1 MPKTVLELKTNAF
14 LLNDLFKESNHYK
27 ESIVRDIFYFT
38 LNKPIYIPSIYKL
51 SSNGQYVYHGEK
63 RAYPFYVF
71 SDFVNDEKLKQQLQ
85 TMERTKKCHDFALQ
99 FTLGEECYKIVT
111 GYVNLFNKNLLHS
124 VLKTYFPILK
134 KNVYLDF
141 TYNIIMD
148 CKTYEDLFSFKK
160 VETLTHEDMIEF
172 EENLYLLFD
181 AYEEKFAVCFA
192 KELTRDLKRVKKTFD
207 K

>member
-99 FTLGEECYKIVT
+99 FTLGEEGYKIVT
-111 GYVNLFNKNLLHS
+111 GYVNLFNKNL
-124 VLKTYFPILK
+124 
-134 KNVYLDF
+134 
-141 TYNIIMD
+141 IINSL
-148 CKTYEDLFSFKK
+148 CAAFSFHQKIRHNYFRREQCRIFNMLAELCCCFYAELIRVYVNRSQIHHARK
-160 VETLTHEDMIEF
+160 NRVVETD
-172 EENLYLLFD
+172 YG
-181 AYEEKFAVCFA
+181 
-192 KELTRDLKRVKKTFD
+192 
-207 K
+207 